1 MDKNNRT
8 RGFKGMLRDR
18 MFPHTDIA
26 LQICKCKGK
35 YIDYIYDRFIRNK
48 PVELRSITV
57 KQVLGLKAAV
67 TYDDIQLW
75 AWRHGKII
83 SRKKLQ
89 QVPVEMR
96 FFQFVDTIGWQELY
110 QDDIYLYRVFQIANT
125 WDVWLRRNLPYLWN
139 IWKVNKKQLQYS
151 DEQIRKEFIERFKL
165 DEESAKFIIKYFSN
179 GKYK

>member
-8 RGFKGMLRDR
+8 HGFKGMLRDR

-35 YIDYIYDRFIRNK
+35 YIDYVYDRFIRNK

-75 AWRHGKII
+75 AWRHGKTI

-110 QDDIYLYRVFQIANT
+110 QDGFLSSYLRDCSQISGQGFDYSWHGRPRGA
-125 WDVWLRRNLPYLWN
+125 LHLW
-139 IWKVNKKQLQYS
+139 
-151 DEQIRKEFIERFKL
+151 
-165 DEESAKFIIKYFSN
+165 
-179 GKYK
+179 